1 MEVPEMTR
9 MQSCQTHVGHRL
21 AILVLIACLLL
32 LNPFTSVAATPVATP
47 VMDSSPFPAYEITAS
62 LDTTKRRISGD
73 LSLNWTNT
81 TGNTLDFLYF
91 RLYPNATYYGDA
103 ELTIDAI
110 KIDARPVVSALA
122 DDRTVLQ
129 VTPASPIP
137 AGRSLS
143 ITLRFETMVP
153 ADSTSGFGIFQY
165 ASATGIWNLANWYP
179 ILAGYEPGK
188 GWYLQPPT
196 SFGDPT
202 FSETAEYRL
211 TLTLPG
217 NLTIVSTGES
227 TSQVTDEATGTVT
240 TEITTGP
247 AREFAMAL
255 LQASG
260 EPAEAKAGDV
270 TVRVTLPDD
279 QQIPGLA
286 AFMADTAAQTLALY
300 ETWMG
305 DYSSGEFDIT
315 VAALSGANGVSWSG
329 MTWFDLHPITA
340 DGELSDQEKVGLA
353 FVILHEVGHQWI
365 ADIIGCNNN
374 DHGFMSEG
382 LVNALAV
389 LAAEELYGEE
399 RATLYLQSWVA
410 GPYTSLLNDG
420 RDGIAD
426 APLTNDTNGVI
437 RSLLIYGKAA
447 IGFIAVREEIG
458 EAAFLSGLA
467 NYGADFRFEISEPD
481 DLLAAFEGAS
491 DESLDD
497 LWSFWFNE
505 QKTTRADVTTVLG
518 EFGEDSATPAA

>member
-1 MEVPEMTR
+1 
-9 MQSCQTHVGHRL
+9 
-21 AILVLIACLLL
+21 
-32 LNPFTSVAATPVATP
+32 
-47 VMDSSPFPAYEITAS
+47 
-62 LDTTKRRISGD
+62 
-73 LSLNWTNT
+73 
-81 TGNTLDFLYF
+81 
-91 RLYPNATYYGDA
+91 
-103 ELTIDAI
+103 
-110 KIDARPVVSALA
+110 
-122 DDRTVLQ
+122 VLQ
-129 VTPASPIP
+129 ITPASPIEP
-137 AGRSLS
+137 GTSLT
-143 ITLRFETMVP
+143 ITLRFETVVP

-165 ASATGIWNLANWYP
+165 ASTTGIWNLANWYP

-217 NLTIVSTGES
+217 NLAIVSTGET
-227 TSQVTDEATGTVT
+227 TSHVTDQVTGTVT
-240 TEITTGP
+240 TGITTGP
-247 AREFAMAL
+247 AREFAMTL
-255 LQASG
+255 LPTSG
-260 EPAEAKAGDV
+260 NPAETKAGDV
-270 TVRVTLPDD
+270 TVRVTLPED

-286 AFMADTAAQTLALY
+286 AFMADTAAQTLTLY

-305 DYSSGEFDIT
+305 DYPSGEFDIT
-315 VAALSGANGVSWSG
+315 VAPLSGANGVSWSG

-389 LAAEELYGEE
+389 LAAEELFGQE
-399 RATLYLQSWVA
+399 RANLYLQSWVA

-447 IGFIAVREEIG
+447 IGFIALWEEIG
-458 EAAFLSGLA
+458 AAAFTTGLA
-467 NYGADFRFEISEPD
+467 DYGTEFRFGISEPA
-481 DLLAAFEGAS
+481 DLLAAFEGVS
-491 DESLDD
+491 GESLDD

-505 QKTTRADVTTVLG
+505 QQTSRADVIAVLD
-518 EFGEDSATPAA
+518 EFGEDIATPAG